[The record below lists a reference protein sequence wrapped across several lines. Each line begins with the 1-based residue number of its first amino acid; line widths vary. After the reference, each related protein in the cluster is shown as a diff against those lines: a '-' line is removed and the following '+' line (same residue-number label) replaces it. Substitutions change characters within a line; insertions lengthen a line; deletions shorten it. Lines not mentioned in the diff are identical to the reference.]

1 MEGGKYV
8 SPEFRLG
15 QVYDG
20 ETEESNK
27 EEEVVLYRP
36 VYAKLSER
44 RVGSP
49 QYGKDIRSGSVCSL
63 ENTKKEEVVS
73 VYKDPR

>member
-20 ETEESNK
+20 EGEEINK
-27 EEEVVLYRP
+27 EEEVR
-36 VYAKLSER
+36 KWKWIDQFNS
-44 RVGSP
+44 
-49 QYGKDIRSGSVCSL
+49 
-63 ENTKKEEVVS
+63 
-73 VYKDPR
+73 